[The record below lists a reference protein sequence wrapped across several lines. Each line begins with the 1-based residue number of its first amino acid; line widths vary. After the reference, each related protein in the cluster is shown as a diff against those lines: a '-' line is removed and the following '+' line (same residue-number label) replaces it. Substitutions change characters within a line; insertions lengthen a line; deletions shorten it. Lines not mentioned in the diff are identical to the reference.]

1 MITSYPNIST
11 IVADSGY
18 RTPAIAKLIID
29 DNRTPIFPYKR
40 PMTKDSFFKKYE
52 YVYDEYYDCY
62 ICPNNEVLKYSTTN
76 REGYKEYKSN
86 QKICKKCQF
95 LEKCTGSKNKTK
107 IVTRHVWENY
117 LEKVEDIRHTIGTK
131 EIYSLRSQTIERVFA
146 DAKELHGMR
155 YTQYRG
161 LAKVKME
168 LTLKFACMNLK
179 KLAMWKFGKDFLNT
193 NFYKNNLKFIKIKKM
208 AIKYYYSIAICLQP
222 ERLDLQ
228 VFFYLNKVIF

>member
-1 MITSYPNIST
+1 MTTSYPNIST

-40 PMTKDSFFKKYE
+40 PMTKDGFFKKYE

-62 ICPNNEVLKYSTTN
+62 VCPNNEVLKYSTTN

-86 QKICKKCQF
+86 QKICKKCKF
-95 LEKCTGSKNKTK
+95 LEKCTESKNKTK

-117 LEKVEDIRHTIGTK
+117 LEIVEDIRHTIGTK

-193 NFYKNNLKFIKIKKM
+193 NFYKNNSKFIKIKKM

-222 ERLDLQ
+222 VRTT
-228 VFFYLNKVIF
+228 KVVLF